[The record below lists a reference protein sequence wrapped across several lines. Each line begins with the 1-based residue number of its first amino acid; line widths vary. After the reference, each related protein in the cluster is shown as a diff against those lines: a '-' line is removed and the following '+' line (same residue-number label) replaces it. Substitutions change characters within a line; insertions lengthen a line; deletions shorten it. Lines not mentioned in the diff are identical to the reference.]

1 MSQLKVNAISDSA
14 GANGNAITLAT
25 DGTCTAKV
33 TNNLSNRNLIINGAF
48 QVAQRGTSS
57 TASGFGSV
65 DRWKCVTNGT
75 DNVATHTQHA
85 LTSSDT
91 GPWAKGFR
99 YSFHAENGD
108 QTSGAE
114 AGDYIFLRYALE
126 AQDVANSGWNYTS
139 SSSYITLS
147 FWDKSSVAQNFNG
160 HIQSLDGT
168 AQNYPFETGSL
179 SANTWTKITKTIPGN
194 SNLQFDNNEN
204 QGLSIRIAMFYGT
217 NRTGSVSNNTWA
229 AYDSDTRVPDMT
241 STWYTTNDA
250 TFELTGVQLEVGDTA
265 TEFEHRSYHDELLR
279 CQRYYVRYQQSGSDA
294 FWVSH
299 MTAYGSSNNSGIIFL
314 PVPMRAKPAEFAT
327 SGTAADYQFWG
338 SSSVT
343 DSSAVPVI
351 RGTSGVNQQ
360 VVAFDVNG
368 ASITEGHSRILRI
381 KAGTDAYLSWS
392 AEI

>member
-147 FWDKSSVAQNFNG
+147 FWVKSS
-160 HIQSLDGT
+160 I
-168 AQNYPFETGSL
+168 
-179 SANTWTKITKTIPGN
+179 
-194 SNLQFDNNEN
+194 
-204 QGLSIRIAMFYGT
+204 
-217 NRTGSVSNNTWA
+217 
-229 AYDSDTRVPDMT
+229 
-241 STWYTTNDA
+241 
-250 TFELTGVQLEVGDTA
+250 
-265 TEFEHRSYHDELLR
+265 
-279 CQRYYVRYQQSGSDA
+279 
-294 FWVSH
+294 
-299 MTAYGSSNNSGIIFL
+299 
-314 PVPMRAKPAEFAT
+314 
-327 SGTAADYQFWG
+327 
-338 SSSVT
+338 
-343 DSSAVPVI
+343 
-351 RGTSGVNQQ
+351 
-360 VVAFDVNG
+360 
-368 ASITEGHSRILRI
+368 SR
-381 KAGTDAYLSWS
+381 
-392 AEI
+392 